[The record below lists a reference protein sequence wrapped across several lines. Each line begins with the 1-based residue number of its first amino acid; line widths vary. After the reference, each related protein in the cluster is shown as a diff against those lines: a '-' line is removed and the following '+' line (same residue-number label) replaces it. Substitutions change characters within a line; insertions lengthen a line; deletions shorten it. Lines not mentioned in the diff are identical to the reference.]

1 MRAQPASGPVTYV
14 ILDAGLQRA
23 DPPRFARL
31 LAGFAAGYE
40 ATFHGDEA
48 EPAARWPARIAGE
61 PAPQPVLRVAV
72 AVQGPAAAEQVIGGA
87 AVEYYRASAC
97 VLCTYLYVLDRPEHR
112 QRGHGRALLAAATRA
127 FADLG
132 NVQAVLAEV
141 EWPDALPTTIFG
153 RGAVEDARTRLRF
166 FERLGARRIALDY
179 VQPALDATSQPV
191 PWLRL
196 MRLPETTG
204 MPRRDDAALRAALDR
219 FLLEFHRALADEC
232 ERVVDT
238 ALLAAQRAQ
247 VASADPLTVGIELDK
262 ALD

>member
-1 MRAQPASGPVTYV
+1 MRAQPAPAPVAYV

-23 DPPRFARL
+23 DPPRFERL
-31 LAGFAAGYE
+31 LAGFAADYA

-61 PAPQPVLRVAV
+61 PAPQPVLRIAV

-132 NVQAVLAEV
+132 TVQAVLAEV
-141 EWPDALPTTIFG
+141 EWPDALPRAIFG
-153 RGAVEDARTRLRF
+153 PGAVDDARMRLRF
-166 FERLGARRIALDY
+166 FKRLDARRIALDY

-196 MRLPETTG
+196 MLLPGATLA
-204 MPRRDDAALRAALDR
+204 PPRDDAALRSALDR
-219 FLLEFHRALADEC
+219 FLPEFHQALAEEC
-232 ERVVDT
+232 GRPLDT

-247 VASADPLTVGIELDK
+247 VASANPLTVGIDPHETLD
-262 ALD
+262 